1 MVGITTPVL
10 FSVKTGGT
18 ISKVHS
24 WVPMGATTLPVHS
37 LVLMAVMRNL
47 STSQKWSVIPKMAS
61 TAKRL
66 TRQSTRTLRD
76 KAAQR
81 R

>member
-1 MVGITTPVL
+1 MAQLPTT
-10 FSVKTGGT
+10 VK
-18 ISKVHS
+18 V
-24 WVPMGATTLPVHS
+24 
-37 LVLMAVMRNL
+37 
-47 STSQKWSVIPKMAS
+47 
-61 TAKRL
+61 L

>member
-1 MVGITTPVL
+1 MTL
-10 FSVKTGGT
+10 LWHSDASSVFNLASIGK
-18 ISKVHS
+18 
-24 WVPMGATTLPVHS
+24 MN
-37 LVLMAVMRNL
+37 RN
-47 STSQKWSVIPKMAS
+47 
-61 TAKRL
+61 L